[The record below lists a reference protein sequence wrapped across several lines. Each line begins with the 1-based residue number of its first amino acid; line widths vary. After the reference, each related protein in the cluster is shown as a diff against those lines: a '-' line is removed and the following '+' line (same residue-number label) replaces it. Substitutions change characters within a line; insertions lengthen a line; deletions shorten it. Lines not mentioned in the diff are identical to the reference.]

1 MWAIASWRSG
11 ALWRGGR
18 WLTPVWV
25 AFAAVNVGLMYA
37 LPGRETIPFHFI
49 WVSMAIVH
57 GLRTWAMRQTLV
69 TLAAVAA
76 VTAAAL
82 LHHARIG
89 VIGFEESAEVPLMA
103 AVFLAMVW
111 HVRRRQAALQ
121 AMAEVASAER
131 TRREA
136 QQLFVRVGSHEL
148 RTPITVAR
156 GFTELLRSAHPDPRT
171 EEDTGVVLDE
181 LDKLERIT
189 RRMVTLMQVDQPQ
202 VVESVDVDALLART
216 AQRWL
221 PAATR
226 RWIVHSDVGRMA
238 ADAERLETALDSL
251 VENAVKFTADG
262 DRITLRGRR
271 DGPHVLLEVAD
282 EGVGIAAEDLPR
294 VFARDYSRP
303 GLRGE
308 PGSGLGLAI
317 VRAVAEA
324 RGGTVEV
331 ASAPGVGTTFRLR
344 LPANPGRVQ
353 WAGAF
358 AGPLAGQ
365 RSGRRPAVLSAD

>member
-1 MWAIASWRSG
+1 
-11 ALWRGGR
+11 
-18 WLTPVWV
+18 
-25 AFAAVNVGLMYA
+25 
-37 LPGRETIPFHFI
+37 
-49 WVSMAIVH
+49 
-57 GLRTWAMRQTLV
+57 
-69 TLAAVAA
+69 
-76 VTAAAL
+76 
-82 LHHARIG
+82 
-89 VIGFEESAEVPLMA
+89 MA

-111 HVRRRQAALQ
+111 HVRRRQVALQ
-121 AMAEVASAER
+121 ATAEVASAER
-131 TRREA
+131 TRWA

-148 RTPITVAR
+148 RTAITVAR
-156 GFTELLRSAHPDPRT
+156 GFTELLRSAHPDPHT
-171 EEDTGVVLDE
+171 EEDPGVVLDE

-238 ADAERLETALDSL
+238 AGAERLETALDSL

-308 PGSGLGLAI
+308 PGTGLGLAI

-331 ASAPGVGTTFRLR
+331 ASAPAGTTFRLR
-344 LPANPGRVQ
+344 LPATPGRVQ

-365 RSGRRPAVLSAD
+365 PSRRRPAVLFAD